1 MAVRLVPPPDI
12 FRQDEPVTQIALFH
26 SVYGLRPAV
35 LAAADLLRDAGHQVV
50 TPDLYA
56 GQVASSIE
64 EGSALSKR
72 IGWETI
78 LRRAREAAG
87 RLAADA
93 VLAGF
98 SMGAGVA
105 GELVAE
111 RPHTARL
118 LLLNGTGGTRPGL
131 AVQAHLGELDPMFPP
146 SHVAAWRDSM
156 ARAGADIELF
166 TYPGAGH
173 FFTDDGVADYDR
185 AATELTWQRSL
196 RFLAGPVTTAQ

>member
-1 MAVRLVPPPDI
+1 MSHL
-12 FRQDEPVTQIALFH
+12 ALFH

-35 LAAADLLRDAGHQVV
+35 LAAAELLRDAGHQVV

-56 GQVASSIE
+56 GQVAQSIE
-64 EGSALSKR
+64 EGSVLSKR

-78 LRRAREAAG
+78 LHRAREAAD
-87 RLAADA
+87 RLDADA

-111 RPHTARL
+111 RPHTAKL

-131 AVQAHLGELDPMFPP
+131 AVQAHLGELDDIFPP
-146 SHVAAWRDSM
+146 SYVARWRDNM
-156 ARAGADIELF
+156 ARAGADVELF
-166 TYPGAGH
+166 TYPGVGH

-196 RFLAGPVTTAQ
+196 RFLAGAAPAKPCNSAGAAGCQCE